1 MEKKLQKLY
10 LTEYNLLIMQDLW
23 KSHYQVFLIIS
34 LIEFIEFNATIS
46 MTIQNVKRL
55 ELNSKTVSAVLN
67 TWELKMINKI
77 QMFMLR

>member
-34 LIEFIEFNATIS
+34 LTEFIEFNATLS
-46 MTIQNVKRL
+46 MIIQNVKRL

-67 TWELKMINKI
+67 T
-77 QMFMLR
+77 